1 MTSKRKSHKSSKR
14 KKQRK
19 FIPPNDIK
27 EENKQIKDNNVDNMS
42 DSDEDVNYAE
52 QIEEFD
58 EAELDKLILRN
69 NNPVFTSPTFDMN
82 NDQVNNIKQIG
93 KGKILPMNRIIKNNN
108 ESQDN
113 KQNVFREVKQIQNK
127 EREDEI
133 KSQQVETF
141 DEPTT
146 ENNEST
152 SNEDKEVDTQSE
164 QDKSTNN
171 DTIKYENTQSE
182 QTKDKQNK
190 TSTKNI
196 KYYSPSRDLLN
207 SLHNSEQNDFIDEC
221 ITLYPDDV
229 ETYKINKKVF
239 RICYL
244 TIVCVMLII
253 LLFIIILQSFKK
265 YLMQKQQFDN
275 KTNLPNVV
283 QGGQTQSSA
292 LDEIINKNIDK
303 NKEVIFED
311 CNQCLR
317 DSKGRF
323 VKKIIS

>member
-82 NDQVNNIKQIG
+82 NDKLNNIKQIG

-164 QDKSTNN
+164 QDKPTNN

-229 ETYKINKKVF
+229 GTYKINKKVF

-265 YLMQKQQFDN
+265 YLIQKQQLDN

-283 QGGQTQSSA
+283 QGGQTQSFA

-311 CNQCLR
+311 CNQRLR
-317 DSKGRF
+317 DSRGRF